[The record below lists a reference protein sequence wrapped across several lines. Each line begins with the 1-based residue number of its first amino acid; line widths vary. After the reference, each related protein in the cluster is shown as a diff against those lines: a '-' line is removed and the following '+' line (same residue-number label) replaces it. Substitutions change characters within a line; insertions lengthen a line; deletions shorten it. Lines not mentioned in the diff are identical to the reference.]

1 MTTVEQDIQAAFKK
15 FISLDNEGHQ
25 IDILCESMTERD
37 GVLEKMMEAIKV
49 GDRGLIGQIV
59 LDACADYAHDCTGVG
74 GTL

>member
-1 MTTVEQDIQAAFKK
+1 MTTVEQDIQAAFNK

-37 GVLEKMMEAIKV
+37 GVLEKMMEAIKA
-49 GDRGLIGQIV
+49 GDRGLIGQIIV
-59 LDACADYAHDCTGVG
+59 DATADYAHDCSTG